1 MERSTM
7 VVVDHFCYQLWK
19 ITPVPW
25 GTFRTPHLERLKAG
39 NAIMSM
45 MFESTAIIL
54 CELSV
59 IIYSIYLLIR
69 RFLLK
74 LANEVCHLD
83 LSSTG
88 DWVVFHKCV
97 SCYWNTLSECASYG
111 CLAKTLEEKCLSGI
125 VNAIPVALWSSGN
138 QLDAVYY
145 QFSKDLPPI

>member
-1 MERSTM
+1 MEHHSSRIFLYLIGAIVLWM
-7 VVVDHFCYQLWK
+7 FPLCVDFYKLKLTPWK

-45 MFESTAIIL
+45 
-54 CELSV
+54 V
-59 IIYSIYLLIR
+59 

-88 DWVVFHKCV
+88 D
-97 SCYWNTLSECASYG
+97 
-111 CLAKTLEEKCLSGI
+111 
-125 VNAIPVALWSSGN
+125 
-138 QLDAVYY
+138 
-145 QFSKDLPPI
+145 